1 MEFSCDILI
10 TTYNRKKFEK
20 LITHNILTQSYP
32 LIKNIIIAD
41 DGEDEQLFLPVPFNI
56 FYFKVERMT
65 IGTKRN
71 FLLEKSTSRFAV
83 FMDTD
88 DFYNKEYI
96 SESIYNLLDTGK
108 SISGTS
114 AMLMFSNNQYYK
126 LNCLYLHA
134 LNEATICIDT
144 FKIKFRFN
152 TTMTSEG
159 LEPLKL
165 VIGKIVETNI
175 ECIMCCVAHNSNTVD
190 KKIWTDDKY
199 KIKDLEGYDEH
210 MKLLSQINI

>member
-1 MEFSCDILI
+1 
-10 TTYNRKKFEK
+10 
-20 LITHNILTQSYP
+20 
-32 LIKNIIIAD
+32 
-41 DGEDEQLFLPVPFNI
+41 
-56 FYFKVERMT
+56 MT

-96 SESIYNLLDTGK
+96 SESIYNLLDTSK

-114 AMLMFSNNQYYK
+114 AMLMYSNNQYYK

-144 FKIKFRFN
+144 FKIKF
-152 TTMTSEG
+152 S
-159 LEPLKL
+159 
-165 VIGKIVETNI
+165 
-175 ECIMCCVAHNSNTVD
+175 
-190 KKIWTDDKY
+190 
-199 KIKDLEGYDEH
+199 
-210 MKLLSQINI
+210 

>member
-1 MEFSCDILI
+1 
-10 TTYNRKKFEK
+10 
-20 LITHNILTQSYP
+20 
-32 LIKNIIIAD
+32 
-41 DGEDEQLFLPVPFNI
+41 
-56 FYFKVERMT
+56 
-65 IGTKRN
+65 
-71 FLLEKSTSRFAV
+71 
-83 FMDTD
+83 MDTD

-114 AMLMFSNNQYYK
+114 AMLMYSNNQYYK

-165 VIGKIVETNI
+165 VIGQIVETNI
-175 ECIMCCVAHNSNTVD
+175 FNSTNNLFVFGLNLPAPPGSLIQLFQITIPNTITNPVQFCEYVNNYYIVN
-190 KKIWTDDKY
+190 KNAGASSIY
-199 KIKDLEGYDEH
+199 IYSLV
-210 MKLLSQINI
+210 